1 MKVPARCLSHP
12 QAWRPADW
20 GAERGYRLPP
30 SVTAVKP
37 LTVALNPHRK
47 EVQPVK
53 AVNLVTDEERE
64 LRFSTTNSASSY
76 GIPVLVDADTGE
88 AIDAFSFACYKVLE
102 ATEDEIQQL
111 HQFGY
116 M

>member
-1 MKVPARCLSHP
+1 MCVLCAFRDCSTFP
-12 QAWRPADW
+12 
-20 GAERGYRLPP
+20 E
-30 SVTAVKP
+30 
-37 LTVALNPHRK
+37 
-47 EVQPVK
+47 
-53 AVNLVTDEERE
+53 DEERE

-102 ATEDEIQQL
+102 ATEEEIQQL

>member
-1 MKVPARCLSHP
+1 
-12 QAWRPADW
+12 
-20 GAERGYRLPP
+20 
-30 SVTAVKP
+30 
-37 LTVALNPHRK
+37 
-47 EVQPVK
+47 VK

-64 LRFSTTNSASSY
+64 LKLSTEHSASSY
-76 GIPVLVDADTGE
+76 GIPVLVDVESGE

-102 ATEDEIQQL
+102 ATEEEIQQL

>member
-1 MKVPARCLSHP
+1 MASSSR
-12 QAWRPADW
+12 

-30 SVTAVKP
+30 SATAVKP

-53 AVNLVTDEERE
+53 AVNLVTDEVRE
-64 LRFSTTNSASSY
+64 LKLTTTHSASSY
-76 GIPVLVDADTGE
+76 GIPVLVDVESGE

-102 ATEDEIQQL
+102 ATQEEMVALRDA
-111 HQFGY
+111 GY
-116 M
+116 LP